1 MKAKKTKKIK
11 NSSSKNKTFVTK
23 KMSFSEL
30 IEKYPK
36 SVEVLMESGM
46 HCIGCAASA
55 FETIEQGAIIHGLN
69 PDELVKKINK
79 KLSTGK
85 KKWKLKDIAK

>member
-1 MKAKKTKKIK
+1 MKHKTTKKIK
-11 NSSSKNKTFVTK
+11 NSSSKNKNFVTK

-36 SVEVLMESGM
+36 SVEVLMNSGM
-46 HCIGCAASA
+46 HCIGCAAST
-55 FETIEQGAIIHGLN
+55 FETIEQGAIMHGLN
-69 PDELVKKINK
+69 PDKLVEEINK

-85 KKWKLKDIAK
+85 KKK

>member
-1 MKAKKTKKIK
+1 MKNKKTKNRSKTK
-11 NSSSKNKTFVTK
+11 NLVTK

-30 IEKYPK
+30 IEKYPE
-36 SVEVLMESGM
+36 STEVLMNSGM

-55 FETIEQGAIIHGLN
+55 FETVEQGAIMHGLN

-79 KLSTGK
+79 KLSKDK
-85 KKWKLKDIAK
+85 KRK

>member
-85 KKWKLKDIAK
+85 KK